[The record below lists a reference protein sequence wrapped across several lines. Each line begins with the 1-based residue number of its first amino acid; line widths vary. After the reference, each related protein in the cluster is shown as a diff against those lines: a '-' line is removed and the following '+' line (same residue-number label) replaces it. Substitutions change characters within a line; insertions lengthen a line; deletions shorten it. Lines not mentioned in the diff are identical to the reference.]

1 MLRFI
6 ALQGVQAHEKVEH
19 SQHRE
24 NVIYR
29 DLSRV
34 VQLLLQLEN
43 KQQIMRFNT
52 STCIR
57 YIYW

>member
-6 ALQGVQAHEKVEH
+6 ALQGEWTHENVEH

-29 DLSRV
+29 DLSRLV
-34 VQLLLQLEN
+34 ELLLQLEKKPTN
-43 KQQIMRFNT
+43 HAK
-52 STCIR
+52 
-57 YIYW
+57 